1 MTFELLIEQIEN
13 GKTFSQ
19 ICNEQDYT
27 LVERYENIA
36 YYDDDLDGFLERIG
50 ARIEDFG
57 VGYAIIN
64 TVDGKV
70 YEVPYEEIENR
81 FDIDLGNEI
90 IIYFEP
96 NRIYD
101 VTDSYIC
108 D

>member
-1 MTFELLIEQIEN
+1 MTFELLIEQIKD
-13 GKTFSQ
+13 GKTFEQ
-19 ICNEQDYT
+19 ICKEQDCT
-27 LVERYENIA
+27 LVECDGNIA
-36 YYDDDLDGFLERIG
+36 YYDNNLDGFLDRIG
-50 ARIEDFG
+50 ASIEDFG

-81 FDIDLGNEI
+81 FDIDLGNET
-90 IIYFEP
+90 IIYFES
-96 NRIYD
+96 NRTYD